1 MAEELVGPD
10 GLSGKNRYGL
20 QAYSREPH
28 FTNIKCLNGK
38 SSSPELT

>member
-1 MAEELVGPD
+1 MAEELVGSD
-10 GLSGKNRYGL
+10 GLSGKNRCGL